1 MRTGTAFVMNQGIMK
16 FGTLYTDYRLLKY
29 VGDQVSIRW
38 DADDVTKLYVYTLD
52 GQKICEAVSA
62 ELLTITPKVSQETI
76 ETKQLKGSSLLQLL
90 NDWSEANM
98 GSLAQMER
106 AFMSFSAQERK
117 KLEAYSSSGSY
128 PNVFFNADSI
138 VDKARK

>member
-16 FGTLYTDYRLLKY
+16 FRTLYTDYRLLKY

-76 ETKQLKGSSLLQLL
+76 ETKQLKG
-90 NDWSEANM
+90 
-98 GSLAQMER
+98 
-106 AFMSFSAQERK
+106 
-117 KLEAYSSSGSY
+117 Y
-128 PNVFFNADSI
+128 
-138 VDKARK
+138 

>member
-1 MRTGTAFVMNQGIMK
+1 M
-16 FGTLYTDYRLLKY
+16 
-29 VGDQVSIRW
+29 
-38 DADDVTKLYVYTLD
+38 
-52 GQKICEAVSA
+52 
-62 ELLTITPKVSQETI
+62 LTITPKVSQETI

-128 PNVFFNADSI
+128 PNVFLMPI
-138 VDKARK
+138 PL

>member
-16 FGTLYTDYRLLKY
+16 FRTLYTDYRLLKY

-128 PNVFFNADSI
+128 PNVFLMPI
-138 VDKARK
+138 PL